1 LSQVQPEAQTRRLDP
16 RIATSPLGRP
26 ALTWLLLLIAI
37 GAFGC
42 ASLPGMRR
50 AEPGLTEEELR
61 QALASFSA
69 RFGSVVSN
77 AGSLIR
83 DETTDPLMR
92 RRVLLWEIQLVPLVQ
107 ESAFL
112 PDPQEAFVAV
122 NGVVVMQ
129 RRYLTEGDGA
139 VIFGPQQPIAV
150 EAARQLEEEFYEIG
164 LLFLSEEEVAKLR
177 EDVETYSAGRVISGR
192 DFTVANIQRET
203 RKVRESGRF
212 DWVINVPMS
221 PFRALEGVGS
231 GAAAIHDFNDT
242 ALRFSRIVEGLP
254 QQMRWQTALLLYDVE
269 SRDSLIETLAALE
282 SFAESAERLAS
293 VAEGLPNDVEGL
305 LGGSQGMLAEAR
317 ETLRIA
323 QSLVEPL
330 RATAEQVN
338 LAGAS
343 WGALF
348 ERDEQPDPD
357 ARPFDIREVEST
369 ARGIGEAAVE
379 LRGLTEELSVLLQ
392 SPGIDTTLGGVTS
405 AVSSAE
411 SSGRSV
417 VDHAAWR
424 GLQLLLLGFV
434 LLLAYRL
441 AVSRLVPSR

>member
-1 LSQVQPEAQTRRLDP
+1 M
-16 RIATSPLGRP
+16 
-26 ALTWLLLLIAI
+26 LLLVGV

-42 ASLPGMRR
+42 AQLPGMRR
-50 AEPGLTEEELR
+50 AEPGITEEELR
-61 QALASFSA
+61 QSLASFSA
-69 RFGSVVSN
+69 RFASVVGN
-77 AGSLIR
+77 AGGLIR
-83 DETTDPLMR
+83 DETSDPLIQ

-107 ESAFL
+107 EAAFL

-139 VIFGPQQPIAV
+139 NVFGPQQPLAV
-150 EAARQLEEEFYEIG
+150 EAARQLEDEFYEIAR
-164 LLFLSEEEVAKLR
+164 LFLSEEEVAKLR

-192 DFTVANIQRET
+192 DFTVANMQRQT
-203 RKVRESGRF
+203 REVRESGRL
-212 DWVINVPMS
+212 DWIINVPMS

-242 ALRFSRIVEGLP
+242 ALRFSRIVEALP

-269 SRDSLIETLAALE
+269 SRETLARTLAALD
-282 SFAESAERLAS
+282 SFAESAGRLAA
-293 VAEGLPNDVEGL
+293 VAESLPADLEGL
-305 LGGSQGMLAEAR
+305 LGGSQGLLAEANQ
-317 ETLRIA
+317 TLATA
-323 QSLVEPL
+323 QRLVEPL

-338 LAGAS
+338 QAGAS
-343 WGALF
+343 WGAIL
-348 ERDEQPDPD
+348 ERDGEPDPD

-379 LRGLTEELSVLLQ
+379 LRGLTEELGALLE
-392 SPGIDTTLGGVTS
+392 SPGVDTTLVGVTS

-411 SSGRSV
+411 SGGRSV

-424 GLQLLLLGFV
+424 GLQLLLAAFV

-441 AVSRLVPSR
+441 VVSRLPAQR

>member
-1 LSQVQPEAQTRRLDP
+1 M
-16 RIATSPLGRP
+16 
-26 ALTWLLLLIAI
+26 LLLVGV

-42 ASLPGMRR
+42 AQLPGMRR
-50 AEPGLTEEELR
+50 AEPGITEEELR
-61 QALASFSA
+61 QSLASFSA
-69 RFGSVVSN
+69 RFASVVGN
-77 AGSLIR
+77 AGGLIR
-83 DETTDPLMR
+83 DETSDPLIQ

-107 ESAFL
+107 EAAFL

-139 VIFGPQQPIAV
+139 NVFGPQQPLAV
-150 EAARQLEEEFYEIG
+150 EAARQLEDEFYEIAR
-164 LLFLSEEEVAKLR
+164 LFLSEEEVAKLR

-192 DFTVANIQRET
+192 DFTVANMQRQT
-203 RKVRESGRF
+203 REVRESGRL
-212 DWVINVPMS
+212 DWIINVPMS

-269 SRDSLIETLAALE
+269 SRETLARTLAALD
-282 SFAESAERLAS
+282 SFAESAGRLAA
-293 VAEGLPNDVEGL
+293 VAESLPADLEGL
-305 LGGSQGMLAEAR
+305 LGGSQGLLAEANQ
-317 ETLRIA
+317 TLATA
-323 QSLVEPL
+323 QRLVEPL

-338 LAGAS
+338 QAGAS
-343 WGALF
+343 WGAIL
-348 ERDEQPDPD
+348 ERDGEPDPD

-379 LRGLTEELSVLLQ
+379 LRGLTEELGALLE
-392 SPGIDTTLGGVTS
+392 SPGVDTTLVGVTS

-411 SSGRSV
+411 SGGRSV

-424 GLQLLLLGFV
+424 GLQLLLAAFV

-441 AVSRLVPSR
+441 VVSRLPAQR